1 MTTVSKRQKFDSYD
15 GACKFANTVR
25 AEYDEANPVITGGR
39 ELGAGAIE
47 YTVTYYPPP
56 EGDATEP
63 PPPTA
68 PAELE
73 FSPGFPITRFEFFA
87 AMAHVSLRQIF
98 GGPGKIP
105 SKRVADMAFDDA
117 RAMEILAEAERP
129 IQGPP
134 EMAQPEPEE

>member
-1 MTTVSKRQKFDSYD
+1 M
-15 GACKFANTVR
+15 R
-25 AEYDEANPVITGGR
+25 AESTFNNYDEARDYARAMEEQNALADPTITAERHPSNPTTI
-39 ELGAGAIE
+39 
-47 YTVTYYPPP
+47 YTVSYNPPP
-56 EGDATEP
+56 GGVKDGTVT